1 MQCVLNLQNCSTL
14 WKKIQFNLLKKGRH
28 CNMMSRWAHFRLSVQ
43 AVAFYV
49 HLCTA
54 ANNCSKNS
62 AQCFSLNPTRSLLWP
77 RPKYVQPNE
86 KTKTDIFLS
95 WTYWT
100 TLDLSFTVTYKHCVP
115 QHVRSGV
122 VKCMHGC
129 MGWDAAHWAEVE
141 WGHRGRSSFL
151 AANWKYENISLHSA
165 FYCTGLFQVYHAT
178 LEWTHICYR
187 QLPTLGR
194 RATWE
199 HLVSDV
205 LKATLFWLNWR

>member
-141 WGHRGRSSFL
+141 WGHRGRSSFFGCKL
-151 AANWKYENISLHSA
+151 EIREYFITFCILLYRPVSSLSRDARMETYLLSTAAYAWEESNLRTPGVW
-165 FYCTGLFQVYHAT
+165 CT
-178 LEWTHICYR
+178 
-187 QLPTLGR
+187 
-194 RATWE
+194 
-199 HLVSDV
+199 
-205 LKATLFWLNWR
+205 